1 MKSREI
7 REEFLRFFEGKGHV
21 RVPSAPVVPQDD
33 PTLYFTNAGM
43 NQFKD
48 VFLGLG
54 RRDYTRAVDTQK
66 VIRVSGKHNDLDE
79 VGYSPWHHTFFE
91 MLGNW
96 SFGDYFKKE
105 AIEWG
110 WELITEHFG
119 LDKERLW
126 ATVFEGDDAV
136 EADGEAEAFWYEC
149 TDLLPG
155 RVVRLPAKEN
165 FWEMGATGPCGPCSE
180 IHYYLGDDIG
190 AQDPR
195 MLIDDTGD
203 LVEIWNLVFIQYNR
217 DETGA
222 LQPLPE
228 KHVDTGMGFERMCS
242 LLQGADNNYE
252 TDVFQPLIGRI
263 AELTGK
269 EYGGE
274 HRVPMQVIAD
284 HVRALSFAMADGA
297 MPSNEGRGYVLRRI
311 LRRAA
316 RYARQLDQHD
326 PFIHQL
332 VGTLGETMGHV
343 FPEVAARQDHI
354 ARVIHSEEESF
365 GKTLDRGLDLFAR
378 FTAKGQITGPEIF
391 HLEDTY
397 GFPKDLTEL
406 MAREQEVSV
415 IDSEGYDR
423 DRAAQQERSRLV
435 QRLVSR
441 ALMNAPEMFLKRLQ
455 AAEEEAETIVQQL
468 EAAEEEEAVQRLQAT
483 KKKAEAVVERRRV
496 LYQAAQ
502 QAAAKEKEEKEKKK
516 KKEKHSLFVGYD
528 ELEIEAQIV
537 LTGEG
542 EDGRVRLVLDRTPFY
557 AEAGG
562 QIGDRGRIE
571 GEGFVVEVEDVQK
584 EHGGI
589 VHIGRLTGGDEE
601 ALEKTIAVLDT
612 VVARVDLQARMDAE
626 RNHTATHL
634 LHESLRR
641 TLGDH
646 VGQMGSLVAPDR
658 LRFDFSHFAAVEP
671 EQLREIEERVNEQIR
686 ADIEVSSFQEELEKA
701 KAMGAQ
707 ALFGEKYDDQVR
719 VVRIGDFSL
728 ELCGG
733 THVRSTGEIGAFDLL
748 SESGIAA
755 GVRRSEALTGAGAE
769 RIAHQRRQVLADL
782 GSRLNAA
789 PEEIADKIEALLGRN
804 RQLERSL
811 DELRRRVAALETS
824 DLSNGS
830 SEVEGITVVARR
842 TEAEDVPSLR
852 AMADGLRESLGSGVG
867 VLGADIGG
875 KVSFIAVVT
884 DDLIKG
890 RGLKAGDI
898 VRGVAQLA
906 GGSGGG
912 KPHLAQA
919 GGRDPGKLDQAL
931 AQVAGIVE
939 QQLK

>member
-1 MKSREI
+1 MKSKEI
-7 REEFLRFFEGKGHV
+7 RETFLRFFEGKDHV

-110 WELITEHFG
+110 WELITERFG

-126 ATVFEGDDAV
+126 ATVFVGDDAV
-136 EADGEAEAFWYEC
+136 EPDVEAEAFWYEC

-180 IHYYLGDDIG
+180 IHYYLGDDLA
-190 AQDPR
+190 AQDRR

-217 DETGA
+217 DDTGA

-228 KHVDTGMGFERMCS
+228 KHVDTGMGFERICS
-242 LLQGADNNYE
+242 LLQGAESNYE

-274 HRVPMQVIAD
+274 RRVPMQVIAD
-284 HVRALSFAMADGA
+284 HVRTLSFAMADGV

-343 FPEVAARQDHI
+343 FPEVAARKDHI
-354 ARVIHSEEESF
+354 DLVIRSEEESF
-365 GKTLDRGLDLFAR
+365 GKTLDRGLDIFAR
-378 FTAKGQITGPEIF
+378 FAAKGQITGGDAF
-391 HLEDTY
+391 QLYDTY
-397 GFPKDLTEL
+397 GFPLDLTEL
-406 MAREQEVSV
+406 MAREQGIPLVER
-415 IDSEGYDR
+415 EEF
-423 DRAAQQERSRLV
+423 DRALEAQRQRSR
-435 QRLVSR
+435 
-441 ALMNAPEMFLKRLQ
+441 
-455 AAEEEAETIVQQL
+455 
-468 EAAEEEEAVQRLQAT
+468 QAT
-483 KKKAEAVVERRRV
+483 KSLGNITLSTGNPSIEASLSKKPASPLVD
-496 LYQAAQ
+496 
-502 QAAAKEKEEKEKKK
+502 
-516 KKEKHSLFVGYD
+516 YD
-528 ELEIEAQIV
+528 ELEAEAQVVQADRI
-537 LTGEG
+537 GEG
-542 EDGRVRLVLDRTPFY
+542 EDDRVRLVLDRTPFY

-562 QIGDRGRIE
+562 QVGDRGRIE
-571 GEGFVVEVEDVQK
+571 GEGFVVEVENTKK

-589 VHIGRLTGGDEE
+589 FHIGRLVEGEAGALTG
-601 ALEKTIAVLDT
+601 
-612 VVARVDLQARMDAE
+612 VVDARVDRQARMDAE

-634 LHESLRR
+634 LHESLRQ

-658 LRFDFSHFAAVEP
+658 LRFDFSHFAAVDP

-686 ADIEVSSFQEELEKA
+686 ADLAVNTFQEELEKA

-769 RIAHQRRQVLADL
+769 RAVRLRRQVLADL
-782 GSRLNAA
+782 GTRLNAA
-789 PEEIADKIEALLGRN
+789 PEELADKIEALLGRN

-811 DELRRRVAALETS
+811 GELRRRVAALETS
-824 DLSNGS
+824 DLSNGAR
-830 SEVEGITVVARR
+830 EVEGVTVVARR
-842 TEAEDVPSLR
+842 TEVEDVPSLR

-912 KPHLAQA
+912 KAHLAQA
-919 GGRDPGKLDQAL
+919 GGRDPGKLDEALEQA
-931 AQVAGIVE
+931 ACIVE

>member
-7 REEFLRFFEGKGHV
+7 REAFLRFFEGKGHV

-66 VIRVSGKHNDLDE
+66 VVRVSGKHNDLDE

-119 LDKERLW
+119 LEKERLW
-126 ATVFEGDDAV
+126 ATVFVGDDAV
-136 EADGEAEAFWYEC
+136 AADADAEALWYEC

-180 IHYYLGDDIG
+180 IHYYLGDDLA
-190 AQDPR
+190 AQNRR
-195 MLIDDTGD
+195 MILDDTGD

-217 DETGA
+217 DERGV
-222 LQPLPE
+222 LHPLPE

-242 LLQGADNNYE
+242 LLQGAESNYE

-263 AELTGK
+263 GELTGK
-269 EYGGE
+269 EYRGE
-274 HRVPMQVIAD
+274 HRVPMQVVAD

-297 MPSNEGRGYVLRRI
+297 MPANEGRGYVLRRI

-316 RYARQLDQHD
+316 RYARQLDQHG

-332 VGTLGETMGHV
+332 VTPLSETMGHV
-343 FPEVAARQDHI
+343 FPEIVARKDHI
-354 ARVIHSEEESF
+354 AGVIHAEEEGF
-365 GKTLDRGLDLFAR
+365 GKTLDRGLDIFAQ
-378 FTAKGQITGPEIF
+378 FAAQGQITGGDAF
-391 HLEDTY
+391 QLYDTY
-397 GFPKDLTEL
+397 GFPLDLTEL
-406 MAREQEVSV
+406 MAREQGIPLVER
-415 IDSEGYDR
+415 EEFDR
-423 DRAAQQERSRLV
+423 SLAAQRQRSR
-435 QRLVSR
+435 
-441 ALMNAPEMFLKRLQ
+441 
-455 AAEEEAETIVQQL
+455 
-468 EAAEEEEAVQRLQAT
+468 QAT
-483 KKKAEAVVERRRV
+483 RTQFSATESVGHT
-496 LYQAAQ
+496 L
-502 QAAAKEKEEKEKKK
+502 AAA
-516 KKEKHSLFVGYD
+516 HSLFVGYD
-528 ELEIEAQIV
+528 ELEVEAQV
-537 LTGEG
+537 VQAEG
-542 EDGRVRLVLDRTPFY
+542 GADGRVWLVLDRTPFY

-562 QIGDRGRIE
+562 QVGDQGRIE
-571 GEGFVVEVEDVQK
+571 GKNFVVEIEDVQK
-584 EHGGI
+584 AHDRI
-589 VHIGRLTGGDEE
+589 VHKGRLVAGEADALTG
-601 ALEKTIAVLDT
+601 AVD
-612 VVARVDLQARMDAE
+612 ARVDRQARMDAE

-634 LHESLRR
+634 LHESLRQ

-658 LRFDFSHFAAVEP
+658 LRFDFSHFAAVTP
-671 EQLREIEERVNEQIR
+671 EQLRAIEQRVNEQIR
-686 ADIEVSSFQEELEKA
+686 ADLAVSTFREELEKA

-707 ALFGEKYDDQVR
+707 ALFGEKYEDQVR

-733 THVRSTGEIGAFDLL
+733 THVRSTGEIGAFDLVA
-748 SESGIAA
+748 ESGIAA

-769 RIAHQRRQVLADL
+769 RVAHQRRQILADL
-782 GSRLNAA
+782 GTRLNAA
-789 PEEIADKIEALLGRN
+789 PEALADKIEALLGRN
-804 RQLERSL
+804 RQLERTL

-824 DLSNGS
+824 DLSSGAQQ
-830 SEVEGITVVARR
+830 VQGVAVVARR
-842 TEAEDVPSLR
+842 TQAEDIPSLR
-852 AMADGLRESLGSGVG
+852 TMADGLRESLGSGVG

-884 DDLIKG
+884 DDVIKD

-912 KPHLAQA
+912 KAHLAQA
-919 GGRDPGKLDQAL
+919 GGRDPDKLDAAL
-931 AQVAGIVE
+931 EQVARIVE

>member
-7 REEFLRFFEGKGHV
+7 REAFLCFFEGKGHV

-66 VIRVSGKHNDLDE
+66 VMRVSGKHNDLDE
-79 VGYSPWHHTFFE
+79 VGYSSWHHTFFE

-110 WELITEHFG
+110 WELITGHFG
-119 LDKERLW
+119 LEKERLW

-180 IHYYLGDDIG
+180 IHYYLGDDLA
-190 AQDPR
+190 AQDSR

-222 LQPLPE
+222 LQSLPE

-242 LLQGADNNYE
+242 LLQGAESNYE
-252 TDVFQPLIGRI
+252 TDIFQPLIGRI

-284 HVRALSFAMADGA
+284 HVRALCFTMADGA

-326 PFIHQL
+326 PVIHQL

-343 FPEVAARQDHI
+343 FPEVTARKDHI

-365 GKTLDRGLDLFAR
+365 GKTLDRGLDIFAR
-378 FTAKGQITGPEIF
+378 FAAKGQITGGDAF
-391 HLEDTY
+391 QLYDTY
-397 GFPKDLTEL
+397 GFPLDLTEL
-406 MAREQEVSV
+406 MAREQGIPLVEREEF
-415 IDSEGYDR
+415 DHALE
-423 DRAAQQERSRLV
+423 AQRQRSR
-435 QRLVSR
+435 QGGFGASFGSG
-441 ALMNAPEMFLKRLQ
+441 AGSADGAGDGSGAGFGGG
-455 AAEEEAETIVQQL
+455 A
-468 EAAEEEEAVQRLQAT
+468 
-483 KKKAEAVVERRRV
+483 
-496 LYQAAQ
+496 
-502 QAAAKEKEEKEKKK
+502 
-516 KKEKHSLFVGYD
+516 SFVGYD
-528 ELEIEAQIV
+528 ELEIGAQVIHAEG
-537 LTGEG
+537 GEG
-542 EDGRVRLVLDRTPFY
+542 DRVQLVLDPTPFY

-562 QIGDRGRIE
+562 QVGDRGRIE
-571 GEGFVVEVEDVQK
+571 GKDFIVEVEDVQK
-584 EHGGI
+584 VHGVI
-589 VHIGRLTGGDEE
+589 VHRGRLVEGETKALTG
-601 ALEKTIAVLDT
+601 AVE
-612 VVARVDLQARMDAE
+612 ARVDRQARMDAE

-686 ADIEVSSFQEELEKA
+686 ADLEVSAFQEELEKA

-733 THVRSTGEIGAFDLL
+733 THVRSTGEIGAFDLF

-769 RIAHQRRQVLADL
+769 RVARQRRQVLAEL
-782 GSRLNAA
+782 GTRLNAA
-789 PEEIADKIEALLGRN
+789 PEELADKIESLLGRN

-811 DELRRRVAALETS
+811 DELRRRVAALEA
-824 DLSNGS
+824 SNNLNEAR
-830 SEVEGITVVARR
+830 EVQGVKVVTQR
-842 TEAEDVPSLR
+842 TQAEDVPSLR

-919 GGRDPGKLDQAL
+919 GGRDPGKLDEAL
-931 AQVAGIVE
+931 EQVAGIVE

>member
-1 MKSREI
+1 VKSREI
-7 REEFLRFFEGKGHV
+7 REAFLRFFEGKGHV

-66 VIRVSGKHNDLDE
+66 VVRVSGKHNDLDE

-119 LDKERLW
+119 LEKERLW
-126 ATVFEGDDAV
+126 ATVFVGDDAV
-136 EADGEAEAFWYEC
+136 AADAEAEALWYEC

-180 IHYYLGDDIG
+180 IHYYLGDDLA
-190 AQDPR
+190 AQDRR
-195 MLIDDTGD
+195 MILDDTGD

-222 LQPLPE
+222 LHPLPE

-242 LLQGADNNYE
+242 LLQGTESNYE

-263 AELTGK
+263 GELTGK
-269 EYGGE
+269 EYRGE
-274 HRVPMQVIAD
+274 HRIPMQVVAD

-297 MPSNEGRGYVLRRI
+297 MPANEGRGYVLRRI

-316 RYARQLDQHD
+316 RYARQLDQHG

-332 VGTLGETMGHV
+332 VTPLSETMSHV
-343 FPEVAARQDHI
+343 FPEIAARKDHI
-354 ARVIHSEEESF
+354 AGVIRSEEEGF
-365 GKTLDRGLDLFAR
+365 GKTLDRGLDIFAQ
-378 FTAKGQITGPEIF
+378 FAAKGQITGGDAF
-391 HLEDTY
+391 QLYDTY
-397 GFPKDLTEL
+397 GFPLDLTEL
-406 MAREQEVSV
+406 MAREQDIPLVER
-415 IDSEGYDR
+415 EEF
-423 DRAAQQERSRLV
+423 DRALAAQRQRSR
-435 QRLVSR
+435 
-441 ALMNAPEMFLKRLQ
+441 
-455 AAEEEAETIVQQL
+455 
-468 EAAEEEEAVQRLQAT
+468 QAT
-483 KKKAEAVVERRRV
+483 RTQFSATESVGHT
-496 LYQAAQ
+496 L
-502 QAAAKEKEEKEKKK
+502 AAA
-516 KKEKHSLFVGYD
+516 HSLFVGYD
-528 ELEIEAQIV
+528 ELEVEAQV
-537 LTGEG
+537 VQAEG
-542 EDGRVRLVLDRTPFY
+542 GADGRVWLVLDRTPFY

-562 QIGDRGRIE
+562 QVGDQGRIE
-571 GEGFVVEVEDVQK
+571 GKNFVVEVEDVQK
-584 EHGGI
+584 AHDRI
-589 VHIGRLTGGDEE
+589 VHKGRLVEGEADALTG
-601 ALEKTIAVLDT
+601 AVD
-612 VVARVDLQARMDAE
+612 ARVDRQARMDAE

-634 LHESLRR
+634 LHESLRQ

-658 LRFDFSHFAAVEP
+658 LRFDFSHFAAVTP
-671 EQLREIEERVNEQIR
+671 EQLREIEQRVNEQIR
-686 ADIEVSSFQEELEKA
+686 ADLAVSTFREELEKA

-707 ALFGEKYDDQVR
+707 ALFGEKYEDQVR

-733 THVRSTGEIGAFDLL
+733 THVRSTGEIGAFDLVA
-748 SESGIAA
+748 ESGIAA

-769 RIAHQRRQVLADL
+769 RVAHQRRQVLADL
-782 GSRLNAA
+782 GARLNAA
-789 PEEIADKIEALLGRN
+789 PEALADKIETLLGRN
-804 RQLERSL
+804 RQLERTL

-824 DLSNGS
+824 ELSSGAQQ
-830 SEVEGITVVARR
+830 VQGVAVVARR
-842 TEAEDVPSLR
+842 TQAEDVPSLR
-852 AMADGLRESLGSGVG
+852 TMADGLRESLGSGVG

-884 DDLIKG
+884 DDVIED

-912 KPHLAQA
+912 KAHLAQA
-919 GGRDPGKLDQAL
+919 GGRDPDKLDSAL
-931 AQVAGIVE
+931 EQVARIVE

>member
-7 REEFLRFFEGKGHV
+7 REAFLRFFEGKDHV

-66 VIRVSGKHNDLDE
+66 VMRVSGKHNDLDE

-110 WELITEHFG
+110 WDLITEHFG
-119 LDKERLW
+119 LEKERLW
-126 ATVFEGDDAV
+126 ATVFVGDETV
-136 EADGEAEAFWYEC
+136 EADAEAEAFWCEC

-165 FWEMGATGPCGPCSE
+165 FWEMGETGPCGPCSE
-180 IHYYLGDDIG
+180 IHYYLGDDLA

-217 DETGA
+217 DETGV

-242 LLQGADNNYE
+242 LLQGAESNYE

-284 HVRALSFAMADGA
+284 HVRALSFTMADGA

-343 FPEVAARQDHI
+343 FPEVAARKDHI
-354 ARVIHSEEESF
+354 AGVIHSEEESF
-365 GKTLDRGLDLFAR
+365 GKTLDRGLDIFAR
-378 FTAKGQITGPEIF
+378 FAAKGQITGGDAF
-391 HLEDTY
+391 QLYDTY
-397 GFPKDLTEL
+397 GFPFDLTEL
-406 MAREQEVSV
+406 MAREQEIPFVEREEFDHALEAQRQRARQATRAQFSAT
-415 IDSEGYDR
+415 EGVGDT
-423 DRAAQQERSRLV
+423 L
-435 QRLVSR
+435 
-441 ALMNAPEMFLKRLQ
+441 
-455 AAEEEAETIVQQL
+455 EEA
-468 EAAEEEEAVQRLQAT
+468 
-483 KKKAEAVVERRRV
+483 
-496 LYQAAQ
+496 
-502 QAAAKEKEEKEKKK
+502 
-516 KKEKHSLFVGYD
+516 HSLFVGYD
-528 ELEIEAQIV
+528 ELEIDAQV
-537 LTGEG
+537 VHAEGG
-542 EDGRVRLVLDRTPFY
+542 EDSRVWLVLDRTPFY

-562 QIGDRGRIE
+562 QVGDRGRIE
-571 GEGFVVEVEDVQK
+571 GNGFVVEVEDVQK
-584 EHGGI
+584 ARGGI
-589 VHIGRLTGGDEE
+589 VHRSRLVEGETGALTG
-601 ALEKTIAVLDT
+601 T
-612 VVARVDLQARMDAE
+612 VVARVDRQARMDAE

-646 VGQMGSLVAPDR
+646 VGTDG
-658 LRFDFSHFAAVEP
+658 FAS
-671 EQLREIEERVNEQIR
+671 R
-686 ADIEVSSFQEELEKA
+686 AGPL
-701 KAMGAQ
+701 
-707 ALFGEKYDDQVR
+707 AL
-719 VVRIGDFSL
+719 
-728 ELCGG
+728 
-733 THVRSTGEIGAFDLL
+733 
-748 SESGIAA
+748 
-755 GVRRSEALTGAGAE
+755 
-769 RIAHQRRQVLADL
+769 
-782 GSRLNAA
+782 
-789 PEEIADKIEALLGRN
+789 
-804 RQLERSL
+804 
-811 DELRRRVAALETS
+811 
-824 DLSNGS
+824 
-830 SEVEGITVVARR
+830 
-842 TEAEDVPSLR
+842 
-852 AMADGLRESLGSGVG
+852 
-867 VLGADIGG
+867 
-875 KVSFIAVVT
+875 
-884 DDLIKG
+884 
-890 RGLKAGDI
+890 
-898 VRGVAQLA
+898 
-906 GGSGGG
+906 
-912 KPHLAQA
+912 
-919 GGRDPGKLDQAL
+919 
-931 AQVAGIVE
+931 
-939 QQLK
+939 

>member
-7 REEFLRFFEGKGHV
+7 REAFLRFFEGKDHV

-54 RRDYTRAVDTQK
+54 RRGYTRAVDTQK
-66 VIRVSGKHNDLDE
+66 VMRVSGKHNDLDE

-119 LDKERLW
+119 LEKERLW
-126 ATVFEGDDAV
+126 ATVFVGDDAV
-136 EADGEAEAFWYEC
+136 EADVEAEAFWCEC

-165 FWEMGATGPCGPCSE
+165 FWEMGETGPCGPCSE
-180 IHYYLGDDIG
+180 IHYYLGDDLA
-190 AQDPR
+190 AQDRR

-217 DETGA
+217 DENGA

-242 LLQGADNNYE
+242 LLQGVESNYE

-274 HRVPMQVIAD
+274 YRIPMQVIAD
-284 HVRALSFAMADGA
+284 HVRSLSFTMADGA

-316 RYARQLDQHD
+316 RYARQLDQYD
-326 PFIHQL
+326 PVIHQL

-343 FPEVAARQDHI
+343 FPEVAARKDHI
-354 ARVIHSEEESF
+354 AGVIRSEEESF
-365 GKTLDRGLDLFAR
+365 GNTLDRGLDIFAR
-378 FTAKGQITGPEIF
+378 FAAKGQITGGDAF
-391 HLEDTY
+391 QLYDTY
-397 GFPKDLTEL
+397 GFPLDLTEL
-406 MAREQEVSV
+406 MAREQGIPMVEQEEFDRALEAQRQRARQATRAQFSA
-415 IDSEGYDR
+415 SEGVGDI
-423 DRAAQQERSRLV
+423 L
-435 QRLVSR
+435 
-441 ALMNAPEMFLKRLQ
+441 
-455 AAEEEAETIVQQL
+455 EEA
-468 EAAEEEEAVQRLQAT
+468 
-483 KKKAEAVVERRRV
+483 
-496 LYQAAQ
+496 
-502 QAAAKEKEEKEKKK
+502 
-516 KKEKHSLFVGYD
+516 HSLFVGYD
-528 ELEIEAQIV
+528 ELEIDAQVV
-537 LTGEG
+537 LTGED
-542 EDGRVRLVLDRTPFY
+542 EDDRVWLVLDSTPFY

-562 QIGDRGRIE
+562 QVGDRGRIE
-571 GEGFVVEVEDVQK
+571 GNDFAVEIEDVQK
-584 EHGGI
+584 ARGGI
-589 VHIGRLTGGDEE
+589 VHRGRLVEGETGALIDAE
-601 ALEKTIAVLDT
+601 A
-612 VVARVDLQARMDAE
+612 VARVDRQARMDAE

-686 ADIEVSSFQEELEKA
+686 ADLEVSAFQEELEKA

-707 ALFGEKYDDQVR
+707 ALFGEKYEDQVR

-755 GVRRSEALTGAGAE
+755 GVRRSEALTGEGAE
-769 RIAHQRRQVLADL
+769 RAARQRRQVLAEL
-782 GSRLNAA
+782 GTRLNAA
-789 PEEIADKIEALLGRN
+789 PEELADKIEALLGRN
-804 RQLERSL
+804 RQLERNL

-824 DLSNGS
+824 DLSNGAR
-830 SEVEGITVVARR
+830 EVEGVTVVARR

-919 GGRDPGKLDQAL
+919 GGRDPGKLDEAL
-931 AQVAGIVE
+931 AQVAHIVE

>member
-1 MKSREI
+1 MKSKEI
-7 REEFLRFFEGKGHV
+7 RETFLRFFEGKDHV

-110 WELITEHFG
+110 WELITERFG

-126 ATVFEGDDAV
+126 ATVFVGDDAV
-136 EADGEAEAFWYEC
+136 EPDVEAEAFWYEC

-180 IHYYLGDDIG
+180 IHYYLGDDLA
-190 AQDPR
+190 AQDRR

-217 DETGA
+217 DDTGA

-242 LLQGADNNYE
+242 LLQGAESNYE

-274 HRVPMQVIAD
+274 RRVPMQVIAD
-284 HVRALSFAMADGA
+284 HVRTLSFAMADGV

-343 FPEVAARQDHI
+343 FPEVATKKDHI
-354 ARVIHSEEESF
+354 DLVIRSEEESF
-365 GKTLDRGLDLFAR
+365 GKTLDRGLDIFAR
-378 FTAKGQITGPEIF
+378 FAAKGQITGGDAF
-391 HLEDTY
+391 QLYDTY
-397 GFPKDLTEL
+397 GFPQDLTEL
-406 MAREQEVSV
+406 MAREQGIPLVEQEAFDHALEAQRQRARRATRAQFSAT
-415 IDSEGYDR
+415 EGIGD
-423 DRAAQQERSRLV
+423 
-435 QRLVSR
+435 
-441 ALMNAPEMFLKRLQ
+441 AL
-455 AAEEEAETIVQQL
+455 EEA
-468 EAAEEEEAVQRLQAT
+468 
-483 KKKAEAVVERRRV
+483 
-496 LYQAAQ
+496 
-502 QAAAKEKEEKEKKK
+502 
-516 KKEKHSLFVGYD
+516 HSLFVGYD
-528 ELEIEAQIV
+528 ELQIEAQV
-537 LTGEG
+537 VKAEEG
-542 EDGRVRLVLDRTPFY
+542 EDGQVWFFLDRTPFY

-562 QIGDRGRIE
+562 QVGDRGRIE
-571 GEGFVVEVEDVQK
+571 SKDFVVEVENVQK
-584 EHGGI
+584 AHGGI
-589 VHIGRLTGGDEE
+589 VHRGRLVEGEIA
-601 ALEKTIAVLDT
+601 ALNGRVA
-612 VVARVDLQARMDAE
+612 ARVDRQARMDAE

-634 LHESLRR
+634 LHESLRQ

-686 ADIEVSSFQEELEKA
+686 ADLAVSTFQEELEKA

-769 RIAHQRRQVLADL
+769 RAVRLRRQVLADL
-782 GSRLNAA
+782 GTRLNAA
-789 PEEIADKIEALLGRN
+789 PEELADKIEALLGRN

-811 DELRRRVAALETS
+811 GELRRRVAALETS
-824 DLSNGS
+824 DLSNGAR
-830 SEVEGITVVARR
+830 EVEGVTVVARR
-842 TEAEDVPSLR
+842 TEVEDVPSLR

-912 KPHLAQA
+912 KAHLAQA
-919 GGRDPGKLDQAL
+919 GGRDPGKLDEAL
-931 AQVAGIVE
+931 EQVAHIVE

>member
-1 MKSREI
+1 
-7 REEFLRFFEGKGHV
+7 
-21 RVPSAPVVPQDD
+21 
-33 PTLYFTNAGM
+33 
-43 NQFKD
+43 
-48 VFLGLG
+48 
-54 RRDYTRAVDTQK
+54 
-66 VIRVSGKHNDLDE
+66 
-79 VGYSPWHHTFFE
+79 
-91 MLGNW
+91 
-96 SFGDYFKKE
+96 
-105 AIEWG
+105 
-110 WELITEHFG
+110 
-119 LDKERLW
+119 
-126 ATVFEGDDAV
+126 
-136 EADGEAEAFWYEC
+136 
-149 TDLLPG
+149 
-155 RVVRLPAKEN
+155 
-165 FWEMGATGPCGPCSE
+165 
-180 IHYYLGDDIG
+180 
-190 AQDPR
+190 
-195 MLIDDTGD
+195 
-203 LVEIWNLVFIQYNR
+203 
-217 DETGA
+217 
-222 LQPLPE
+222 
-228 KHVDTGMGFERMCS
+228 MGFERMCS
-242 LLQGADNNYE
+242 LLQGTESNYE

-274 HRVPMQVIAD
+274 HRVSMQVIAD
-284 HVRALSFAMADGA
+284 HVRTLSFAMADGV

-343 FPEVAARQDHI
+343 FPEVAAKKDHI
-354 ARVIHSEEESF
+354 DLVIRSEEESF
-365 GKTLDRGLDLFAR
+365 GKTLDRGLDIFAR
-378 FTAKGQITGPEIF
+378 FAAKGQITGGDAF
-391 HLEDTY
+391 QLYDTF
-397 GFPKDLTEL
+397 GFPLDLTEL
-406 MAREQEVSV
+406 MAREQGISLVEREEFDHALEAQRQRSRQARDVSV
-415 IDSEGYDR
+415 VFTAGKPTVS
-423 DRAAQQERSRLV
+423 V
-435 QRLVSR
+435 Q
-441 ALMNAPEMFLKRLQ
+441 A
-455 AAEEEAETIVQQL
+455 AAEEV
-468 EAAEEEEAVQRLQAT
+468 
-483 KKKAEAVVERRRV
+483 
-496 LYQAAQ
+496 
-502 QAAAKEKEEKEKKK
+502 
-516 KKEKHSLFVGYD
+516 FVGYD
-528 ELEIEAQIV
+528 ELEAEAQVVQADRI
-537 LTGEG
+537 GEG
-542 EDGRVRLVLDRTPFY
+542 EDDRVRLVLDRTPFY

-562 QIGDRGRIE
+562 QVGDRGRIE
-571 GEGFVVEVEDVQK
+571 GEGFVVEVENTKK

-589 VHIGRLTGGDEE
+589 FHIGRLVEGEAGALTG
-601 ALEKTIAVLDT
+601 
-612 VVARVDLQARMDAE
+612 VVDARVDRQARMDAA

-634 LHESLRR
+634 LHESLRQ

-686 ADIEVSSFQEELEKA
+686 ADLAVSTFQEELEKA

-769 RIAHQRRQVLADL
+769 RAVRLRRQVLADL
-782 GSRLNAA
+782 GTRLNAA
-789 PEEIADKIEALLGRN
+789 PEELADKIEALLGRN

-824 DLSNGS
+824 DLSNGAR
-830 SEVEGITVVARR
+830 EVEGVTVVARR

-912 KPHLAQA
+912 KAHLAQA
-919 GGRDPGKLDQAL
+919 GGRDPGKLDEVL
-931 AQVAGIVE
+931 EQVACIVE

>member
-7 REEFLRFFEGKGHV
+7 REAFLRFFEGKGHV

-66 VIRVSGKHNDLDE
+66 VMRVSGKHNDLDE

-96 SFGDYFKKE
+96 SFGDYFKEE

-119 LDKERLW
+119 LEKERLW

-180 IHYYLGDDIG
+180 IHYYLGDDLA

-242 LLQGADNNYE
+242 LLQGAESNYE

-269 EYGGE
+269 EYGDE
-274 HRVPMQVIAD
+274 HRIPMQVIAD
-284 HVRALSFAMADGA
+284 HVRALSFTMADGA

-326 PFIHQL
+326 PVIHQL

-343 FPEVAARQDHI
+343 FPEVAAREDHI
-354 ARVIHSEEESF
+354 SRVIHSEEESF
-365 GKTLDRGLDLFAR
+365 GKTLDRGLDIFAR
-378 FTAKGQITGPEIF
+378 FAAKGQITGGDAF
-391 HLEDTY
+391 QLYDTY
-397 GFPKDLTEL
+397 GFPLDLTEL
-406 MAREQEVSV
+406 MAREQGIPLV
-415 IDSEGYDR
+415 
-423 DRAAQQERSRLV
+423 ER
-435 QRLVSR
+435 
-441 ALMNAPEMFLKRLQ
+441 
-455 AAEEEAETIVQQL
+455 EEFDHAL
-468 EAAEEEEAVQRLQAT
+468 EAQRQRARQAT
-483 KKKAEAVVERRRV
+483 R
-496 LYQAAQ
+496 AQ
-502 QAAAKEKEEKEKKK
+502 FSATEGIGDALAGT
-516 KKEKHSLFVGYD
+516 HSRFVGYD
-528 ELEIEAQIV
+528 ELEIDAQV
-537 LTGEG
+537 VQAEGG
-542 EDGRVRLVLDRTPFY
+542 EDSRVWLVLDQTPFY

-562 QIGDRGRIE
+562 QVGDRGRIE
-571 GEGFVVEVEDVQK
+571 GNGFAVEVEDVQK
-584 EHGGI
+584 ARGGI
-589 VHIGRLTGGDEE
+589 VHRGRLVAGETG
-601 ALEKTIAVLDT
+601 ALTGA
-612 VVARVDLQARMDAE
+612 VVARVDRQARMDAE

-686 ADIEVSSFQEELEKA
+686 ADLEVSAFQEELEKA

-707 ALFGEKYDDQVR
+707 ALFGEKYEDQVR

-755 GVRRSEALTGAGAE
+755 GVRRSEALTGEGAE
-769 RIAHQRRQVLADL
+769 RAARQRRQVLAEL
-782 GSRLNAA
+782 GTRLNAA
-789 PEEIADKIEALLGRN
+789 PEELADKIESLLGRN

-824 DLSNGS
+824 DLSNGAR
-830 SEVEGITVVARR
+830 EVEGVTVVARR

-919 GGRDPGKLDQAL
+919 GGRDPGKLDEVL
-931 AQVAGIVE
+931 EQVAGIVE

>member
-7 REEFLRFFEGKGHV
+7 REAFLRFFEGKGHV

-66 VIRVSGKHNDLDE
+66 VMRVSGKHNDLDE

-119 LDKERLW
+119 LEKERLW
-126 ATVFEGDDAV
+126 ATVFVGDETV

-180 IHYYLGDDIG
+180 IHYYLGDDLA
-190 AQDPR
+190 AQDRR

-217 DETGA
+217 EKNGA

-242 LLQGADNNYE
+242 LLQGAENSYE

-284 HVRALSFAMADGA
+284 HVRSLSFTMADGA

-326 PFIHQL
+326 PVIHQL

-343 FPEVAARQDHI
+343 FPEVAARKDHI
-354 ARVIHSEEESF
+354 AGVIRSEEESF
-365 GKTLDRGLDLFAR
+365 GKTLDRGLDIFAR
-378 FTAKGQITGPEIF
+378 FAAKGQITGGDAF
-391 HLEDTY
+391 QLYDTY
-397 GFPKDLTEL
+397 GFPLDLTEL
-406 MAREQEVSV
+406 MAREQGIPFVEREEFDHELEAQRQRARQATRAQFSAT
-415 IDSEGYDR
+415 EGVGDT
-423 DRAAQQERSRLV
+423 L
-435 QRLVSR
+435 
-441 ALMNAPEMFLKRLQ
+441 
-455 AAEEEAETIVQQL
+455 EEA
-468 EAAEEEEAVQRLQAT
+468 
-483 KKKAEAVVERRRV
+483 
-496 LYQAAQ
+496 
-502 QAAAKEKEEKEKKK
+502 
-516 KKEKHSLFVGYD
+516 HSLFVGYD
-528 ELEIEAQIV
+528 ELEIDARVVQAE
-537 LTGEG
+537 GG
-542 EDGRVRLVLDRTPFY
+542 EDSRVWLVLDRTPFY

-562 QIGDRGRIE
+562 QVGDRGRIE
-571 GEGFVVEVEDVQK
+571 SNGFAVEIEDVQK
-584 EHGGI
+584 ARGGI
-589 VHIGRLTGGDEE
+589 VHRGRLVAGETG
-601 ALEKTIAVLDT
+601 ALIDAE
-612 VVARVDLQARMDAE
+612 VVARVDRQARIDAE

-634 LHESLRR
+634 LHESLRQ

-686 ADIEVSSFQEELEKA
+686 ADLEVSAFQEELEKA

-707 ALFGEKYDDQVR
+707 ALFGEKYEDQVR

-755 GVRRSEALTGAGAE
+755 GVRRSEALTGEGAE
-769 RIAHQRRQVLADL
+769 RAARQRRQVLADL
-782 GSRLNAA
+782 GTRLNAA
-789 PEEIADKIEALLGRN
+789 PEELADKIEALLGRN
-804 RQLERSL
+804 RQLERTL

-824 DLSNGS
+824 DLSNGAR
-830 SEVEGITVVARR
+830 EVAGVTVVARR

-919 GGRDPGKLDQAL
+919 GGRDPGKLDEAL
-931 AQVAGIVE
+931 EQVAGIVE

>member
-1 MKSREI
+1 MKSKEI
-7 REEFLRFFEGKGHV
+7 RETFLRFFEGKDHV

-126 ATVFEGDDAV
+126 ATVFVGDDAV
-136 EADGEAEAFWYEC
+136 EPDVEAEAFWYEC

-180 IHYYLGDDIG
+180 IHYYLGDDLA
-190 AQDPR
+190 AQDRR

-222 LQPLPE
+222 LESLPE
-228 KHVDTGMGFERMCS
+228 KHVDTGMGFERICS
-242 LLQGADNNYE
+242 LLQGTESNYE

-269 EYGGE
+269 EYDGE
-274 HRVPMQVIAD
+274 HRVPMRVIAD
-284 HVRALSFAMADGA
+284 HVRALSFAMADGV

-343 FPEVAARQDHI
+343 FPEVATKKDHI
-354 ARVIHSEEESF
+354 DLVIRSEEESF
-365 GKTLDRGLDLFAR
+365 GKTLDRGLDIFAR
-378 FTAKGQITGPEIF
+378 FAAKGQITGGDAF
-391 HLEDTY
+391 QLYDTY
-397 GFPKDLTEL
+397 GFPLDLTEL
-406 MAREQEVSV
+406 MAREQGIPLVEQEAFDHELEAQRQRARRATRAQFSAT
-415 IDSEGYDR
+415 EGIGD
-423 DRAAQQERSRLV
+423 
-435 QRLVSR
+435 
-441 ALMNAPEMFLKRLQ
+441 AL
-455 AAEEEAETIVQQL
+455 EEA
-468 EAAEEEEAVQRLQAT
+468 
-483 KKKAEAVVERRRV
+483 
-496 LYQAAQ
+496 
-502 QAAAKEKEEKEKKK
+502 
-516 KKEKHSLFVGYD
+516 HSLFVGYD
-528 ELEIEAQIV
+528 ELEIEAQV
-537 LTGEG
+537 VKAEEG
-542 EDGRVRLVLDRTPFY
+542 EDGQVWFFLDRTPFY

-562 QIGDRGRIE
+562 QVGDRGRIE
-571 GEGFVVEVEDVQK
+571 SKDFVVEVENVQK
-584 EHGGI
+584 AHGGI
-589 VHIGRLTGGDEE
+589 VHRARLVEGEIAALNGR
-601 ALEKTIAVLDT
+601 
-612 VVARVDLQARMDAE
+612 VVARVDRQARMDAE

-634 LHESLRR
+634 LHESLRQ

-658 LRFDFSHFAAVEP
+658 LRFDFSHFASVDP

-686 ADIEVSSFQEELEKA
+686 ADLAVSTFQEELEKA

-769 RIAHQRRQVLADL
+769 RAVRLRRQVLADL
-782 GSRLNAA
+782 GTRLNAA
-789 PEEIADKIEALLGRN
+789 PEELADKIEALLGRN

-811 DELRRRVAALETS
+811 DELRRRVAALEMS
-824 DLSNGS
+824 DLSNGAR
-830 SEVEGITVVARR
+830 EVEGVTVVARR

-912 KPHLAQA
+912 KAHLAQA
-919 GGRDPGKLDQAL
+919 GGRDPGKLDEALDQA
-931 AQVAGIVE
+931 AHIVE

>member
-7 REEFLRFFEGKGHV
+7 RETFLRFFEDKGHV

-66 VIRVSGKHNDLDE
+66 VVRVSGKHNDLDE

-126 ATVFEGDDAV
+126 ATVFVGDDAV
-136 EADGEAEAFWYEC
+136 EADGEAEALWYEC
-149 TDLLPG
+149 TDLRPG

-180 IHYYLGDDIG
+180 IHYYWGDDLA
-190 AQDPR
+190 AQDRR
-195 MLIDDTGD
+195 MILDDTGD

-217 DETGA
+217 DETGT
-222 LQPLPE
+222 LHPLPE

-242 LLQGADNNYE
+242 LLQGTASNYE

-263 AELTGK
+263 GELTGQ
-269 EYGGE
+269 EYSGE
-274 HRVPMQVIAD
+274 HRIPMQVVAD
-284 HVRALSFAMADGA
+284 HVRTLSFAMADGV
-297 MPSNEGRGYVLRRI
+297 MPANEGRGYVLRRI

-316 RYARQLDQHD
+316 RYARQLDQPG

-332 VGTLGETMGHV
+332 VGTLSETMGHV
-343 FPEVAARQDHI
+343 FPEVAARKDHI
-354 ARVIHSEEESF
+354 AGVIRAEEESF
-365 GKTLDRGLDLFAR
+365 GKTLDRGLDIFAR
-378 FTAKGQITGPEIF
+378 FAAKGQITGADVF
-391 HLEDTY
+391 HLYDTY
-397 GFPKDLTEL
+397 GFPRDLTEL
-406 MAREQEVSV
+406 MAREQGIPVQEP
-415 IDSEGYDR
+415 EGYDR
-423 DRAAQQERSRLV
+423 ALAAQRQRSRQATRTQFSATEGVGHTL
-435 QRLVSR
+435 
-441 ALMNAPEMFLKRLQ
+441 
-455 AAEEEAETIVQQL
+455 AAE
-468 EAAEEEEAVQRLQAT
+468 
-483 KKKAEAVVERRRV
+483 
-496 LYQAAQ
+496 
-502 QAAAKEKEEKEKKK
+502 
-516 KKEKHSLFVGYD
+516 HSLFVGYD
-528 ELEIEAQIV
+528 ELEAEAQV
-537 LTGEG
+537 VHAEG
-542 EDGRVRLVLDRTPFY
+542 DADGRVRLVLDRTPFY

-562 QIGDRGRIE
+562 QVGDRGRIE
-571 GEGFVVEVEDVQK
+571 GQGFVVEIDDVQK
-584 EHGGI
+584 GRGGI
-589 VHIGRLTGGDEE
+589 VHQGRLVEGEAE
-601 ALEKTIAVLDT
+601 ALTGAVA
-612 VVARVDLQARMDAE
+612 ARVHRQARIDAA

-658 LRFDFSHFAAVEP
+658 LRFDFSHFAAVAP
-671 EQLREIEERVNEQIR
+671 EQLREIEQRVNEQIR
-686 ADIEVSSFQEELEKA
+686 ADLAVSTFQEELEKA

-707 ALFGEKYDDQVR
+707 ALFGEKYEAQVR
-719 VVRIGDFSL
+719 VVQIGDFSL

-733 THVRSTGEIGAFDLL
+733 THVRSTGEIGAFDLVA
-748 SESGIAA
+748 ESGIAA

-769 RIAHQRRQVLADL
+769 RVAHQRRQVLADL
-782 GSRLNAA
+782 GTRLNAA
-789 PEEIADKIEALLGRN
+789 PEALADKIEALLGRN
-804 RQLERSL
+804 RQLERTL

-824 DLSNGS
+824 DLSSGACQ
-830 SEVEGITVVARR
+830 VQGVAVVARR
-842 TEAEDVPSLR
+842 TQAEDVPSLR
-852 AMADGLRESLGSGVG
+852 TMADGLRESLGSGVG

-875 KVSFIAVVT
+875 KVSFVAVVT
-884 DDLIKG
+884 DDLIAG

-898 VRGVAQLA
+898 VRSVAQLA

-912 KPHLAQA
+912 KAHLAQA
-919 GGRDPGKLDQAL
+919 GGRDPDKLDAAL
-931 AQVAGIVE
+931 NQVARIVE
-939 QQLK
+939 QQLT

>member
-7 REEFLRFFEGKGHV
+7 RETFLRFFEDKGHV

-66 VIRVSGKHNDLDE
+66 VVRVSGKHNDLDE

-110 WELITEHFG
+110 WELITERFG
-119 LDKERLW
+119 LQKERLW
-126 ATVFEGDDAV
+126 ATVFVGDDSVA
-136 EADGEAEAFWYEC
+136 ADAEAEALWYEC

-180 IHYYLGDDIG
+180 IHYYLGDDLA
-190 AQDPR
+190 AQDRR
-195 MLIDDTGD
+195 MILDDTSD

-217 DETGA
+217 DERGA
-222 LQPLPE
+222 LHPLPE

-242 LLQGADNNYE
+242 LLQNAASNYE

-263 AELTGK
+263 EALTGK
-269 EYGGE
+269 GYSGE
-274 HRVPMQVIAD
+274 HRIPMQVVAD
-284 HVRALSFAMADGA
+284 HVRALSFAMADGV
-297 MPSNEGRGYVLRRI
+297 MPANEGRGYVLRRI

-316 RYARQLDQHD
+316 RYARQLDQHG

-332 VGTLGETMGHV
+332 VGTLSETMGHV
-343 FPEVAARQDHI
+343 FPEIAARKDHI
-354 ARVIHSEEESF
+354 AGVIHAEEAGF
-365 GKTLDRGLDLFAR
+365 GKTLDRGLDIFAQ
-378 FTAKGQITGPEIF
+378 FAAKGEITGGDAF
-391 HLEDTY
+391 QLYDTY
-397 GFPKDLTEL
+397 GFPLDLTEL
-406 MAREQEVSV
+406 MAREQGIPLVER
-415 IDSEGYDR
+415 EEF
-423 DRAAQQERSRLV
+423 DRALAAQRQRSR
-435 QRLVSR
+435 
-441 ALMNAPEMFLKRLQ
+441 Q
-455 AAEEEAETIVQQL
+455 ATRTQFSATEGVGHTL
-468 EAAEEEEAVQRLQAT
+468 EAT
-483 KKKAEAVVERRRV
+483 
-496 LYQAAQ
+496 
-502 QAAAKEKEEKEKKK
+502 
-516 KKEKHSLFVGYD
+516 HSLFVGYD
-528 ELEIEAQIV
+528 ELKIEAQV
-537 LTGEG
+537 VQAEG
-542 EDGRVRLVLDRTPFY
+542 GADGRVWLVLDRTPFY

-562 QIGDRGRIE
+562 QVGDQGRIE
-571 GEGFVVEVEDVQK
+571 GKNFVVEVEAVQK
-584 EHGGI
+584 AHDRI
-589 VHIGRLTGGDEE
+589 VHKGRLVEGEAE
-601 ALEKTIAVLDT
+601 ALTGAVE
-612 VVARVDLQARMDAE
+612 ARVDRQVRMDAE

-658 LRFDFSHFAAVEP
+658 LRFDFSHFAAVVP

-686 ADIEVSSFQEELEKA
+686 ADLAVSTFREELEKA
-701 KAMGAQ
+701 KSMGAQ
-707 ALFGEKYDDQVR
+707 ALFGEKYEDQVR
-719 VVRIGDFSL
+719 VVQIGDFSL

-733 THVRSTGEIGAFDLL
+733 THVRSTGEIGAFDLVA
-748 SESGIAA
+748 ESGIAA

-769 RIAHQRRQVLADL
+769 RVAHQRRQVLADL
-782 GSRLNAA
+782 GARLNAA
-789 PEEIADKIEALLGRN
+789 PEALADKIEVLLGRN
-804 RQLERSL
+804 RQLERTL

-824 DLSNGS
+824 ELASGAHQ
-830 SEVEGITVVARR
+830 VKGVAVVARR
-842 TEAEDVPSLR
+842 TQAEDVPSLR
-852 AMADGLRESLGSGVG
+852 TMADGLRESLGSGVG

-884 DDLIKG
+884 DDLIKD

-912 KPHLAQA
+912 KAHLAQA
-919 GGRDPGKLDQAL
+919 GGRDPDKLDSAL
-931 AQVAGIVE
+931 DQVAHIVE
-939 QQLK
+939 QQLKTS

>member
-1 MKSREI
+1 MKSKEI
-7 REEFLRFFEGKGHV
+7 RETFLRFFEGKDHV

-110 WELITEHFG
+110 WELITERFG

-126 ATVFEGDDAV
+126 ATVFVGDDAV
-136 EADGEAEAFWYEC
+136 EPDVEAEAFWYEC

-180 IHYYLGDDIG
+180 IHYYLGDDLA
-190 AQDPR
+190 AQDCR

-217 DETGA
+217 DDTGA
-222 LQPLPE
+222 LRPLPE
-228 KHVDTGMGFERMCS
+228 KHVDTGMGFERICS
-242 LLQGADNNYE
+242 LLQGTESNYE

-269 EYGGE
+269 EYSGE
-274 HRVPMQVIAD
+274 RRVPMQVIAD
-284 HVRALSFAMADGA
+284 HVRTLSFAMADGV

-343 FPEVAARQDHI
+343 FPEVATKKDHI
-354 ARVIHSEEESF
+354 DLVIRSEEESF
-365 GKTLDRGLDLFAR
+365 GKTLDRGLDIFAR
-378 FTAKGQITGPEIF
+378 FAAKGQITGGDAF
-391 HLEDTY
+391 QLYDTY
-397 GFPKDLTEL
+397 GFPLDLTEL
-406 MAREQEVSV
+406 MAREQGIPLVEREEFDHALEAQRQRARLATRAQFSAT
-415 IDSEGYDR
+415 EGIGD
-423 DRAAQQERSRLV
+423 
-435 QRLVSR
+435 
-441 ALMNAPEMFLKRLQ
+441 AL
-455 AAEEEAETIVQQL
+455 EEA
-468 EAAEEEEAVQRLQAT
+468 
-483 KKKAEAVVERRRV
+483 
-496 LYQAAQ
+496 
-502 QAAAKEKEEKEKKK
+502 
-516 KKEKHSLFVGYD
+516 HSLFVGYD
-528 ELEIEAQIV
+528 ELQIEAQV
-537 LTGEG
+537 VKAEEG
-542 EDGRVRLVLDRTPFY
+542 EDGQVWFFLDRTPFY

-562 QIGDRGRIE
+562 QVGDRGRIE
-571 GEGFVVEVEDVQK
+571 SKDFVVEVENVQK
-584 EHGGI
+584 AHGGI
-589 VHIGRLTGGDEE
+589 VHRGRLVEGEIA
-601 ALEKTIAVLDT
+601 ALNGR
-612 VVARVDLQARMDAE
+612 VAAHVDRQARMDAE

-634 LHESLRR
+634 LHESLRQ

-686 ADIEVSSFQEELEKA
+686 ADLAVSTFQEELEKA

-769 RIAHQRRQVLADL
+769 RAVRLRRQVLADL
-782 GSRLNAA
+782 GTRLNAA
-789 PEEIADKIEALLGRN
+789 PEELADKIEALLGSN

-811 DELRRRVAALETS
+811 GELRRRVAALETS
-824 DLSNGS
+824 DLSNGAR
-830 SEVEGITVVARR
+830 EVEGVTVVARR
-842 TEAEDVPSLR
+842 TEVEDVPSLR

-912 KPHLAQA
+912 KAHLAQA
-919 GGRDPGKLDQAL
+919 GGRDPGKLDEAL
-931 AQVAGIVE
+931 EQVAHIVE

>member
-7 REEFLRFFEGKGHV
+7 REAFLRFFEGKDHV

-66 VIRVSGKHNDLDE
+66 VMRVSGKHNDLDE

-119 LDKERLW
+119 LEKERLW
-126 ATVFEGDDAV
+126 ATVFEGDDSV

-149 TDLLPG
+149 TDLLQG

-165 FWEMGATGPCGPCSE
+165 FWEMGETGPCGPCSE
-180 IHYYLGDDIG
+180 IHYYLGDDLD
-190 AQDPR
+190 AQDSR

-242 LLQGADNNYE
+242 LLQEVESNYE

-274 HRVPMQVIAD
+274 YRIPMQVIAD
-284 HVRALSFAMADGA
+284 HVRSLSFTMADGA

-326 PFIHQL
+326 PFIYQL

-343 FPEVAARQDHI
+343 FPEVAARKDHI
-354 ARVIHSEEESF
+354 AGVIHSEEESF
-365 GKTLDRGLDLFAR
+365 GKTLDRGLDIFAR
-378 FTAKGQITGPEIF
+378 FAAKGQITGGDAF
-391 HLEDTY
+391 QLYDTY
-397 GFPKDLTEL
+397 GFPLDLTEL
-406 MAREQEVSV
+406 MAREQGIPFV
-415 IDSEGYDR
+415 
-423 DRAAQQERSRLV
+423 ER
-435 QRLVSR
+435 
-441 ALMNAPEMFLKRLQ
+441 
-455 AAEEEAETIVQQL
+455 EEFDHAL
-468 EAAEEEEAVQRLQAT
+468 EAQRQRARQAT
-483 KKKAEAVVERRRV
+483 R
-496 LYQAAQ
+496 AQ
-502 QAAAKEKEEKEKKK
+502 FSATEGIGDTLEEG
-516 KKEKHSLFVGYD
+516 HSLFVGYD
-528 ELEIEAQIV
+528 ELEIDAQV
-537 LTGEG
+537 VHAEGG
-542 EDGRVRLVLDRTPFY
+542 EDSRVWFVLDRTPFY

-562 QIGDRGRIE
+562 QVGDRGRIE
-571 GEGFVVEVEDVQK
+571 GNGFAVEVEDVQK
-584 EHGGI
+584 ARGGI
-589 VHIGRLTGGDEE
+589 VHRGRLVEDETE
-601 ALEKTIAVLDT
+601 ALTGA
-612 VVARVDLQARMDAE
+612 VVARVDPQARIDAE

-658 LRFDFSHFAAVEP
+658 LRFDFSHFAAVDP

-686 ADIEVSSFQEELEKA
+686 ADLEVSAFQEELEKA

-707 ALFGEKYDDQVR
+707 ALFGEKYEDQVR
-719 VVRIGDFSL
+719 VVRIGEFSL

-755 GVRRSEALTGAGAE
+755 GVRRSEALTGEGAE
-769 RIAHQRRQVLADL
+769 RAARQRRQVLADL
-782 GSRLNAA
+782 GTRLNAA
-789 PEEIADKIEALLGRN
+789 PEELADKIEALLGRN
-804 RQLERSL
+804 RQLERTL

-824 DLSNGS
+824 DLSNGAC
-830 SEVEGITVVARR
+830 EVAGVRVVVRR
-842 TEAEDVPSLR
+842 TEAEDVTSLR

-919 GGRDPGKLDQAL
+919 GGRDPGKLDEVL
-931 AQVAGIVE
+931 EQVAGIVE

>member
-7 REEFLRFFEGKGHV
+7 REAFLRFFEGKGHV

-66 VIRVSGKHNDLDE
+66 VVRVSGKHNDLDE

-119 LDKERLW
+119 LEKERLW
-126 ATVFEGDDAV
+126 ATVFVGDDAV
-136 EADGEAEAFWYEC
+136 AADADAEALWYEC

-180 IHYYLGDDIG
+180 IHYYLGDDLA
-190 AQDPR
+190 AQDRR
-195 MLIDDTGD
+195 MILDDTGD

-222 LQPLPE
+222 LHPLPE

-242 LLQGADNNYE
+242 LLQGAESNYE

-263 AELTGK
+263 GALTGK
-269 EYGGE
+269 EYSGE
-274 HRVPMQVIAD
+274 HRIPMQVVAD

-297 MPSNEGRGYVLRRI
+297 MPANEGRGYVLRRI

-316 RYARQLDQHD
+316 RYARQLDQHG

-332 VGTLGETMGHV
+332 VTPLSETMGHV
-343 FPEVAARQDHI
+343 FPEITARKDHI
-354 ARVIHSEEESF
+354 AGVIRSEEEGF
-365 GKTLDRGLDLFAR
+365 GKTLDRGLDIFAQFAAR
-378 FTAKGQITGPEIF
+378 GQITGGDAF
-391 HLEDTY
+391 QLYDTY
-397 GFPKDLTEL
+397 GFPLDLTEL
-406 MAREQEVSV
+406 MAREQGIPLVER
-415 IDSEGYDR
+415 EEF
-423 DRAAQQERSRLV
+423 DRALAAQRQRSR
-435 QRLVSR
+435 
-441 ALMNAPEMFLKRLQ
+441 
-455 AAEEEAETIVQQL
+455 
-468 EAAEEEEAVQRLQAT
+468 QAT
-483 KKKAEAVVERRRV
+483 RTQFSATESVGHT
-496 LYQAAQ
+496 L
-502 QAAAKEKEEKEKKK
+502 AAA
-516 KKEKHSLFVGYD
+516 HSLFVGYD
-528 ELEIEAQIV
+528 ELEVEAQV
-537 LTGEG
+537 VQAEG
-542 EDGRVRLVLDRTPFY
+542 GADGRVWLVLDRTPFY

-562 QIGDRGRIE
+562 QVGDQGRIE
-571 GEGFVVEVEDVQK
+571 GKNFVVEIEDVQK
-584 EHGGI
+584 AHDRI
-589 VHIGRLTGGDEE
+589 VHKGRLVAGEADALTG
-601 ALEKTIAVLDT
+601 AVD
-612 VVARVDLQARMDAE
+612 ARVDRQARMDAE

-634 LHESLRR
+634 LHESLRQ

-658 LRFDFSHFAAVEP
+658 LRFDFSHFAAVTP

-686 ADIEVSSFQEELEKA
+686 ADLAVSTFREELEKA

-707 ALFGEKYDDQVR
+707 ALFGEKYEDQVR

-733 THVRSTGEIGAFDLL
+733 THVRSTGEIGAFDLVA
-748 SESGIAA
+748 ESGIAA

-769 RIAHQRRQVLADL
+769 RVAHQRRQILADL
-782 GSRLNAA
+782 GTRLNAA
-789 PEEIADKIEALLGRN
+789 PEALADKVEALLGRN
-804 RQLERSL
+804 RQLERTL

-824 DLSNGS
+824 DLSSGAQQ
-830 SEVEGITVVARR
+830 VQGVAVVARR
-842 TEAEDVPSLR
+842 TQAEDVPSLR
-852 AMADGLRESLGSGVG
+852 TMADGLRESLGSGVG

-884 DDLIKG
+884 DDVIKD

-912 KPHLAQA
+912 KAHLAQA
-919 GGRDPGKLDQAL
+919 GGRDPDKLDSAL
-931 AQVAGIVE
+931 EQVAHIVE

>member
-1 MKSREI
+1 M
-7 REEFLRFFEGKGHV
+7 

-126 ATVFEGDDAV
+126 ATVFVGDDAV
-136 EADGEAEAFWYEC
+136 EADAEAEAFWYEC
-149 TDLLPG
+149 TDLRPG

-180 IHYYLGDDIG
+180 IHYYLGDDLA

-217 DETGA
+217 DESGA

-242 LLQGADNNYE
+242 LLQGAESNYE

-284 HVRALSFAMADGA
+284 HVRALCFTMADGA

-326 PFIHQL
+326 PFIYQL
-332 VGTLGETMGHV
+332 VGTLGETMDHV
-343 FPEVAARQDHI
+343 FPEVTARKDHI
-354 ARVIHSEEESF
+354 ARVLYSEEESF
-365 GKTLDRGLDLFAR
+365 GKTLDRGLRNFAWFAAR
-378 FTAKGQITGPEIF
+378 GQISGTDVF
-391 HLEDTY
+391 HLYDTY
-397 GFPKDLTEL
+397 GFPRDLTEL
-406 MAREQEVSV
+406 MAREQGIPIKEP
-415 IDSEGYDR
+415 EGFDR
-423 DRAAQQERSRLV
+423 EL
-435 QRLVSR
+435 
-441 ALMNAPEMFLKRLQ
+441 
-455 AAEEEAETIVQQL
+455 
-468 EAAEEEEAVQRLQAT
+468 AVQR
-483 KKKAEAVVERRRV
+483 RRSRSLHV
-496 LYQAAQ
+496 HRSKPLASV
-502 QAAAKEKEEKEKKK
+502 
-516 KKEKHSLFVGYD
+516 KKESASHFVGYD
-528 ELEIEAQIV
+528 KLEIDAQVVQVDRI
-537 LTGEG
+537 GEG
-542 EDGRVRLVLDRTPFY
+542 EDNRVRFVLDRTPFY

-562 QIGDRGRIE
+562 QVGDRGKIK
-571 GEGFVVEVEDVQK
+571 GEDFVVEVENTNK

-589 VHIGRLTGGDEE
+589 FHIGRLVEGDAE
-601 ALEKTIAVLDT
+601 ALERAIVTLYG
-612 VVARVDLQARMDAE
+612 VDASVDRQARIDAE

-658 LRFDFSHFAAVEP
+658 LRFDFSHFASVES

-686 ADIEVSSFQEELEKA
+686 ADLEVSAFQEELEKA

-707 ALFGEKYDDQVR
+707 ALFGEKYDDRVR
-719 VVRIGDFSL
+719 VVRIGDPSGPFSL

-733 THVRSTGEIGAFDLL
+733 THVRSTGEIGAFDLV

-755 GVRRSEALTGAGAE
+755 GVRRIEALTGEGAE
-769 RIAHQRRQVLADL
+769 RAVRQRRQVLADL
-782 GSRLNAA
+782 SSRLNAS
-789 PEEIADKIEALLGRN
+789 PEELADKIEAILGRN

-824 DLSNGS
+824 DLSNGAH
-830 SEVEGITVVARR
+830 EVEGVTVVARR
-842 TEAEDVPSLR
+842 TEAEDVPGLR
-852 AMADGLRESLGSGVG
+852 AMADGLRESLGSGSRR
-867 VLGADIGG
+867 L
-875 KVSFIAVVT
+875 
-884 DDLIKG
+884 
-890 RGLKAGDI
+890 
-898 VRGVAQLA
+898 
-906 GGSGGG
+906 GSGYRRQGF
-912 KPHLAQA
+912 LY
-919 GGRDPGKLDQAL
+919 RRCYRRLDQGARSQGRRHRARRGAASRRLGRRQAAL
-931 AQVAGIVE
+931 GSGRRTRPRQTRRGASASGAHRRAAAKIDG
-939 QQLK
+939 LNS

>member
-1 MKSREI
+1 MKSKEI
-7 REEFLRFFEGKGHV
+7 RETFLRFFEGKDHV

-126 ATVFEGDDAV
+126 ATVFVGDDAV
-136 EADGEAEAFWYEC
+136 EPDVEAETFWYEC

-180 IHYYLGDDIG
+180 IHYYLGDDLA
-190 AQDPR
+190 AQDRR

-222 LQPLPE
+222 LQSLPE

-242 LLQGADNNYE
+242 LLQGAESNYE

-274 HRVPMQVIAD
+274 HRVSMQVIAD
-284 HVRALSFAMADGA
+284 HVRTLSFAMADGV

-343 FPEVAARQDHI
+343 FPEVAAKKDHI
-354 ARVIHSEEESF
+354 DLVIRSEEESF
-365 GKTLDRGLDLFAR
+365 GKTLDRGLDIFAR
-378 FTAKGQITGPEIF
+378 FAAKGQITGGDAF
-391 HLEDTY
+391 QLYDTF
-397 GFPKDLTEL
+397 GFPLDLTEL
-406 MAREQEVSV
+406 MAREQGISLVEREEFDHALEAQRQRSRQARDVSV
-415 IDSEGYDR
+415 VFTAGKPTVS
-423 DRAAQQERSRLV
+423 V
-435 QRLVSR
+435 Q
-441 ALMNAPEMFLKRLQ
+441 A
-455 AAEEEAETIVQQL
+455 AAEEV
-468 EAAEEEEAVQRLQAT
+468 
-483 KKKAEAVVERRRV
+483 
-496 LYQAAQ
+496 
-502 QAAAKEKEEKEKKK
+502 
-516 KKEKHSLFVGYD
+516 FVGYD
-528 ELEIEAQIV
+528 ELEAEAQVVQADRI
-537 LTGEG
+537 GEG
-542 EDGRVRLVLDRTPFY
+542 EDDRVRLVLDRTPFY

-562 QIGDRGRIE
+562 QVGDRGRIE
-571 GEGFVVEVEDVQK
+571 GEGFVVEVENTEK

-589 VHIGRLTGGDEE
+589 FHIGRLTEGETG
-601 ALEKTIAVLDT
+601 ALTGA
-612 VVARVDLQARMDAE
+612 VVARVNRQARMDAA

-634 LHESLRR
+634 LHESLRQ

-658 LRFDFSHFAAVEP
+658 LRFDFSHFASVDP

-686 ADIEVSSFQEELEKA
+686 ADLAVSTFQEELEKA

-769 RIAHQRRQVLADL
+769 RAVRLRRQVLADL
-782 GSRLNAA
+782 GTRLNAA
-789 PEEIADKIEALLGRN
+789 PEELADKLEALLGRN

-824 DLSNGS
+824 DLSNGAR
-830 SEVEGITVVARR
+830 EVEGVTVVARR

-912 KPHLAQA
+912 KAHLAQA
-919 GGRDPGKLDQAL
+919 GGRDPGKLDEVL
-931 AQVAGIVE
+931 EQVACIVE

>member
-1 MKSREI
+1 MKASMSSAESSREI
-7 REEFLRFFEGKGHV
+7 REAFLRFFEGKGHV

-66 VIRVSGKHNDLDE
+66 VMRVSGKHNDLDE

-119 LDKERLW
+119 LEKERLW

-180 IHYYLGDDIG
+180 IHYYLGDDLA
-190 AQDPR
+190 AQDSR

-217 DETGA
+217 DETGV

-242 LLQGADNNYE
+242 LLQGAENNYE

-274 HRVPMQVIAD
+274 YRIPMQVIAD
-284 HVRALSFAMADGA
+284 HVRALCFTMADGA

-326 PFIHQL
+326 PVIHQL

-343 FPEVAARQDHI
+343 FPEVTARKDHI
-354 ARVIHSEEESF
+354 AGVIRSEEESF
-365 GKTLDRGLDLFAR
+365 GKTLDRGLDIFAR
-378 FTAKGQITGPEIF
+378 FAAKGQITGGDAF
-391 HLEDTY
+391 QLYDTY
-397 GFPKDLTEL
+397 GFPLDLTEL
-406 MAREQEVSV
+406 MAREQGIPLVER
-415 IDSEGYDR
+415 EEFDR
-423 DRAAQQERSRLV
+423 ELAAQR
-435 QRLVSR
+435 QRARQATR
-441 ALMNAPEMFLKRLQ
+441 AQFSATEGVGDTL
-455 AAEEEAETIVQQL
+455 EEA
-468 EAAEEEEAVQRLQAT
+468 
-483 KKKAEAVVERRRV
+483 
-496 LYQAAQ
+496 
-502 QAAAKEKEEKEKKK
+502 
-516 KKEKHSLFVGYD
+516 HSLFVGYD
-528 ELEIEAQIV
+528 ELEIDAQV
-537 LTGEG
+537 VHAEGG
-542 EDGRVRLVLDRTPFY
+542 EDSQVWLVLDRTPFY

-562 QIGDRGRIE
+562 QVGDRGRIE
-571 GEGFVVEVEDVQK
+571 GNDFAVEVEDVQK
-584 EHGGI
+584 ARGGI
-589 VHIGRLTGGDEE
+589 VHRGRLVEGETKALTG
-601 ALEKTIAVLDT
+601 A
-612 VVARVDLQARMDAE
+612 VVARVNRQARIDAE

-646 VGQMGSLVAPDR
+646 VGQMGSLVVPDR

-686 ADIEVSSFQEELEKA
+686 ADLEVSTFQEELEKA

-769 RIAHQRRQVLADL
+769 RVAQQRRQVLADL

-789 PEEIADKIEALLGRN
+789 PEELADKIEALLGRN

-811 DELRRRVAALETS
+811 DELRRRVAALEA
-824 DLSNGS
+824 SNNLNEAQ
-830 SEVEGITVVARR
+830 EVQGIKVVTQR
-842 TEAEDVPSLR
+842 TQAEDVPSLR

-919 GGRDPGKLDQAL
+919 GGRDPSKLDEAL
-931 AQVAGIVE
+931 EQVAGIVE